1 MIYNKHQENESCFS
15 SWFDRVKFLQISL
28 QWINQLIKL
37 SKVTFFAPWFFLRP
51 FRLHLTHQI
60 FQKNSLL
67 TYNRLIDPWVLKFSF
82 PVFSRVKL
90 YAVFQGLQEEGF
102 DLSSILAS
110 EFLRTCSEGKEK
122 LEKHAIQ
129 KILKSGMSLGKF
141 LNYAANEV

>member
-1 MIYNKHQENESCFS
+1 M
-15 SWFDRVKFLQISL
+15 
-28 QWINQLIKL
+28 
-37 SKVTFFAPWFFLRP
+37 
-51 FRLHLTHQI
+51 HLTHQI

-67 TYNRLIDPWVLKFSF
+67 AYNSRLIDPWVLKFSF

-122 LEKHAIQ
+122 LGKHAIQ